1 MTSLIERIKQS
12 RRFRAEHD
20 GIAFVG
26 TLPTREQ
33 FFLFGR
39 DGLTDAELARKVV
52 DGWEGMT
59 EAHLIEGGSDEQVP
73 FDKAIFDEVIGDK
86 QEWWRAIA
94 DVVIERFNDASD
106 KKEAAEKNSRSGSK
120 AKA

>member
-1 MTSLIERIKQS
+1 MSALIEKIKKS
-12 RRFRAEHD
+12 RRFSSEVD
-20 GIAFVG
+20 GLVFSG

-52 DGWEGMT
+52 DGWDFVT
-59 EAHLIEGGSDEQVP
+59 EAHLLDGGSNDIVP
-73 FDKAIFDEVIGDK
+73 FDKALFDEVIGDK

-94 DVVIERFNDASD
+94 DTVIVKFNDASD
-106 KKEAAEKNSRSGSK
+106 KKDAPEKNSRAGSK
-120 AKA
+120 AKV